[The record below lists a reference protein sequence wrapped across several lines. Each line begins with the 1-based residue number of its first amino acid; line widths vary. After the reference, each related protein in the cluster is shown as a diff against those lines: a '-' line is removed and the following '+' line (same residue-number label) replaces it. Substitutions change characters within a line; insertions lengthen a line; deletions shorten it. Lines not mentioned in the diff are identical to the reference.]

1 MVNIRFS
8 TSNLFVIMNMNYFK
22 KFDKVI
28 FSVWRSFN
36 YADYQKYSDI
46 ITKKEPE
53 VIPKNISAKKQLEA
67 YQTKYD
73 FNINKEITD
82 AQSSKTSSDVVTKK
96 TEIMES
102 LPKKIKT
109 EDLQQI
115 KQLVNDTSNTVYG
128 IKNEKNAL
136 KTFEIQKKC
145 KVSSSQLCSEVEI
158 KIDDNTDNIIVLIGK
173 IDGLTDKGEV
183 VEIKNRVNKHFNKIR
198 DYEEPQIMTYLW
210 MNKCANGYM
219 VENLNTQSGCNIN
232 IMDISYKDQYVEQQV
247 IPNLKR
253 FYKFF
258 IDFMDNEEWKLAL
271 LKGEEGKIYKI
282 YRDKY

>member
-36 YADYQKYSDI
+36 YVDYQKYSDI

-73 FNINKEITD
+73 FNITNEITD

-102 LPKKIKT
+102 LPKQINQ
-109 EDLQQI
+109 EDLKEIQ
-115 KQLVNDTSNTVYG
+115 KLVNDTSNTVYG
-128 IKNEKNAL
+128 IKNEINAL

-145 KVSSSQLCSEVEI
+145 KVLSSQLCSEVEI

-210 MNKCANGYM
+210 MNKCATGYM

-232 IMDISYKDQYVEQQV
+232 IMDIEYENQYVEQQV

-282 YRDKY
+282 YKDKY

>member
-1 MVNIRFS
+1 MVKIRFS

-22 KFDKVI
+22 KFDKVVFGI
-28 FSVWRSFN
+28 WRSYNF
-36 YADYQKYSDI
+36 ADYKKYSDI

-73 FNINKEITD
+73 FNINTEITD
-82 AQSSKTSSDVVTKK
+82 AQSSKTSSDVVKK
-96 TEIMES
+96 KAEIMES
-102 LPKKIKT
+102 LPKKIKK
-109 EDLQQI
+109 EDLKEIQ
-115 KQLVNDTSNTVYG
+115 KLVNDTSNTVYG
-128 IKNEKNAL
+128 TKNETSAVKA
-136 KTFEIQKKC
+136 FENEKKC
-145 KVSSSQLCSEVEI
+145 KVLSSQLCSEVEI
-158 KIDDNTDNIIVLIGK
+158 KTDGDDIIILVGK
-173 IDGLTDKGEV
+173 IDGLTDGGEV

-232 IMDISYKDQYVEQQV
+232 IIDVEYKDQYVEQQV
-247 IPNLKR
+247 ITNLKR

-282 YRDKY
+282 YKDKY